1 MLPPHTELNFGE
13 GLIVEFKLLLLYFSD
28 NGHISL
34 FLGGLES
41 IKAVKDR
48 LHGAELAGK
57 AKSLEVLLFQ

>member
-1 MLPPHTELNFGE
+1 MD
-13 GLIVEFKLLLLYFSD
+13 FKLLLLYSSD

-48 LHGAELAGK
+48 LHGPKLAGK